1 MLPTVNGKLLLD
13 CTEEDLSVLL
23 DNPDYRENDY
33 LDYKA
38 TFSFLDCPKTDPK
51 RGGHLA
57 EFRSDVCSFA
67 NANGGY
73 LVYGIRDE
81 RGLAAEI
88 IGVDIP
94 ESNTDR
100 FELDRKN
107 NLSAIM
113 PKMPSI
119 RFRFIP
125 LSNGKFIVIL
135 YVQSDFYA
143 PYLHIEGESDYRIF
157 KRVGNGKRCVGY
169 IELKNLFNQ
178 SLSVEKEVQRFREER
193 IYYYKSME
201 DTNNCWY
208 SRFMLLHILPDTFTD
223 SSHNKNVFLMDRNN
237 RVGFGGIFDSVGCA
251 GKATPNVDG
260 LRFPSYR
267 SGEECR
273 INNDCVVEVFQPL
286 LDSLNIGID
295 PQKYP
300 FGTFAASYIWDR
312 IEPVVRNY
320 ISKMRSILDT
330 QKIFVG
336 ISIIGCKNAVTE
348 SNFPS
353 NYSGKIDRDM
363 ILCAPVVFENII
375 EESDVETAIK
385 RVQLEYKLALGM
397 KSSEAVGQ
405 LIQEVYP
412 VDNQ

>member
-13 CTEEDLSVLL
+13 CTEEDFSVLI

-33 LDYKA
+33 LDYKI
-38 TFSFLDCPKTDPK
+38 TFSFLDCPKSDPK

-88 IGVDIP
+88 VGIDIP
-94 ESNTDR
+94 DSNTDR

-113 PKMPSI
+113 PKMPSV

-135 YVQSDFYA
+135 YVQNDFYA

-157 KRVGNGKRCVGY
+157 KRVGNGKRCISYV
-169 IELKNLFNQ
+169 ELKNLFNL
-178 SLSVEKEVQRFREER
+178 SLSIEKEVQQFREKR
-193 IYYYKSME
+193 IYYFKSIE
-201 DTNNCWY
+201 DTDNCWY
-208 SRFMLLHILPDTFTD
+208 SRFMLLHIIPDTFTD
-223 SSHNKNVFLMDRNN
+223 SSHNKNVFLIERNN
-237 RVGFGGIFDSVGCA
+237 RVGFGGIFDSVECA
-251 GKATPNVDG
+251 GRSTPNVDG
-260 LRFPSYR
+260 LRYLNYR
-267 SGEECR
+267 SGGECR
-273 INNDCVVEVFQPL
+273 INNNCVIEVFQPL
-286 LDSLNIGID
+286 LDFINLNYD
-295 PQKYP
+295 LQKYP
-300 FGTFAASYIWDR
+300 FGTFASSDLWDQ

-320 ISKMRSILDT
+320 ISKMKSILDT
-330 QKIFVG
+330 QRIFIG
-336 ISIIGCKNAVTE
+336 ISIIGCKNVVTE

-353 NYSGKIDRDM
+353 SYSGKIDRDL
-363 ILCAPVVFENII
+363 ILCAPVVFENITD
-375 EESDVETAIK
+375 ESDVDSTIK
-385 RVQLEYKLALGM
+385 RVHLEYKLALGM

-412 VDNQ
+412 SDNK